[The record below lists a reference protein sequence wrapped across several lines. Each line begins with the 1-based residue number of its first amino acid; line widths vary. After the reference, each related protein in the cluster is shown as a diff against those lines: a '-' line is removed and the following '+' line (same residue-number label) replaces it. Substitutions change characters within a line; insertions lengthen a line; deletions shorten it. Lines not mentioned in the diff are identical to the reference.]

1 MGRDKASAGAVCSLT
16 SPIRSNSGGGRRL
29 EPPLEFGL
37 GTTTSTPLSG
47 RKKGGSGGGSGGLQ
61 LSRQRSLDGETPS
74 LSGGV
79 TTPVRSK
86 PTELF
91 YRDGSLSRS
100 LSFMQQRRP
109 QTVKAFFFLLPV
121 FLLLPLFALAPLS
134 PLFTFLS
141 LVSVVDVVVVDPLWP
156 LLPL

>member
-1 MGRDKASAGAVCSLT
+1 MTEISEQSCSETEPSSNLYRLAFCSVGRDKASAGAVCSLT

-29 EPPLEFGL
+29 DPPLEFGL

-47 RKKGGSGGGSGGLQ
+47 RKKSGSGGLQ
-61 LSRQRSLDGETPS
+61 LSRQRSLDGETPT
-74 LSGGV
+74 LSGV
-79 TTPVRSK
+79 STPVRNK

-109 QTVKAFFFLLPV
+109 QTVRSF
-121 FLLLPLFALAPLS
+121 
-134 PLFTFLS
+134 
-141 LVSVVDVVVVDPLWP
+141 P
-156 LLPL
+156 LLILSF